1 MATVTEKTE
10 IQLQITIPTALLKE
24 LDATVPVEQRDR
36 FFTDLLE
43 RELRRE
49 RLKRAL
55 KESAGAWKVE
65 DHPELAEPDGVEKYV
80 RRIRETWMPRSWDEI
95 IEAVP
100 KRL

>member
-1 MATVTEKTE
+1 MGATVEKTE
-10 IQLQITIPTALLKE
+10 IRLEITIPMALFKE
-24 LDATVPVEQRDR
+24 LEANIPAEQRDR

-55 KESAGAWKVE
+55 KESAGAWKAE

-80 RRIRETWMPRSWDEI
+80 RRLRETWMPRSWDEI
-95 IEAVP
+95 IAEDIDE
-100 KRL
+100 